1 MGKSKQDLRRRQKPK
16 GSSLY
21 KQATTQ
27 YGTKDSAA
35 TVEKSDYYAYA
46 NSTDDEARMW
56 ADWYEQQRT
65 TEQPAL
71 INEALAALANPER
84 GIFNYKKGKAS
95 DFNRRSLQ
103 TDLVAAQK
111 FFIDDSLTRHCVEA
125 GLDTPKNLVKM
136 CQNAKPCF
144 DLMWVE
150 WDDWI
155 KIDHMQKLYPKWL
168 GRPTEENENNG
179 IKVGYLIKKLNG
191 KYLCMPVGKMP
202 PNKVAF
208 IGHGFYFDPDEAITL
223 AWSNK
228 MAANGLEDEGD
239 EEAFFRHQFESWIAL
254 MGFPWV
260 YKYMPDYFDEDGNL
274 MYTVPDEYPVQTTY
288 KAGFEL
294 DYLASR
300 ILPAQA
306 NFGMMTTDGEWKRG
320 WHPDTMARS
329 LQMNMSTMIG
339 DLRFLITVFAFL
351 NYDHVIYQDSG
362 KPKVKHIRHGRR
374 VPENEF
380 KTVSI
385 DLPKRCVVARRGI
398 LTGTGTPKRQH
409 WRRGHPRVYRDAN
422 GMVKKRVWI
431 EPQLVGDPA
440 NGSIEHDYE
449 LRGKK
454 HG

>member
-1 MGKSKQDLRRRQKPK
+1 MAKKEETTRDVVDGYTPK
-16 GSSLY
+16 
-21 KQATTQ
+21 
-27 YGTKDSAA
+27 
-35 TVEKSDYYAYA
+35 VEKSDYYAYA
-46 NSTDDEARMW
+46 NSTSDEAHMW
-56 ADWYEQQRT
+56 ADWYEQQRF

-84 GIFNYKKGKAS
+84 GVMSYKKGKAS

-125 GLDTPKNLVKM
+125 GLDTPANLVKM

-155 KIDHMQKLYPKWL
+155 KIDHMNKVYPKWL
-168 GRPTEENENNG
+168 GEPVADTTNNG

-202 PNKVAF
+202 PNKIAF

-223 AWSNK
+223 AWSNQ
-228 MAANGLEDEGD
+228 MAANGLEDGD
-239 EEAFFRHQFESWIAL
+239 EQEFFRHQFESWIRL

-260 YKYMPDYFDEDGNL
+260 FKYMPEYFDEEDN
-274 MYTVPDEYPVQTTY
+274 YQITVPEDYPAQTSY
-288 KAGFEL
+288 KAGFEM
-294 DYLASR
+294 DFLASR

-306 NFGMMTTDGEWKRG
+306 NFGMMTSDEEWKLG
-320 WHPDTMARS
+320 WHPEQMARS
-329 LQMNMSTMIG
+329 LEMNMTAMIG

-351 NYDHVIYQDSG
+351 NYDYVIYEDSS

-398 LTGTGTPKRQH
+398 LTGTGTSKRQH
-409 WRRGHPRVYRDAN
+409 WRRGHQRVYRDAKGN
-422 GMVKKRVWI
+422 ETKRVWI

-440 NGSIEHDYE
+440 NGMIEHDYE

-454 HG
+454 G